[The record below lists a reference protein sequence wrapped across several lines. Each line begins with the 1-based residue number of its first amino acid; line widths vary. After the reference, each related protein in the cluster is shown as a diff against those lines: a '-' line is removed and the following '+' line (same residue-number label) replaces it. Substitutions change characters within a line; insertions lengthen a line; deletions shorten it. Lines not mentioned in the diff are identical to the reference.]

1 MYLADPTNR
10 VDIGDCEKLPTGRSF
25 MQMRS
30 KVFHISTA
38 AFLIAALGY
47 LYCFLFFWPFV
58 PTEGNGI
65 GDSLLYLAP
74 GQRMFQGE
82 LIYRDVFEFVTPG
95 TALVNFFAFKIF
107 GLRPWIPDVLAL
119 LLGIALV
126 WLGIA
131 VSRKLMRP
139 TLALLPSAIFLVSA
153 RVFLYDPT
161 HHLYSVLAT
170 IAAIAVLLERR
181 TLFRISAA
189 GLLCGLGASFTQTRG
204 LAVVTGF
211 AVFLWWESRW
221 KEEGWRG
228 LARKELWLF
237 ASFISAFLAV
247 NAYFIWEAGP
257 SRFFWCTVVF
267 VLKYYPK
274 EADYNTFQAI
284 MTEFPAFQS
293 PHSSLYSIA
302 HWLFLFFATPLIFVF
317 FFARY
322 LRESRR
328 KPLDYWERP
337 MLVGIVGLFMLL
349 SIAPAPDSARI
360 AISAL
365 PALILLIWLLDSPR
379 KVCRVSVAV
388 LALGTLLTAI
398 YSVAASRPQPVGILA
413 TPHGKLAFTDPNL
426 YQEDLWIQQHT
437 RPSDYFYEPLSQDA
451 YFYLDLRNP
460 TPLSSIQNNGYTPPQ
475 QVAEVIR
482 GLELHQ
488 PRYILWSPQ
497 ALDTLSPHENP
508 SDASLGPLRDYLHSH
523 YKLVR
528 LFANSDEAWENDTE

>member
-1 MYLADPTNR
+1 MPTR
-10 VDIGDCEKLPTGRSF
+10 QAI

-30 KVFHISTA
+30 KVSNISTA
-38 AFLIAALGY
+38 VFLISALSF
-47 LYCFLFFWPFV
+47 LYCFLFVGHFV

-95 TALVNFFAFKIF
+95 TALVNFLMFKVF

-119 LLGIALV
+119 LLGVSLA
-126 WLGIA
+126 WLGVV

-139 TLALLPSAIFLVSA
+139 ALALLPSAIFLVSA

-170 IAAIAVLLERR
+170 IAAIVVLLERR
-181 TLFRISAA
+181 TLFRIAAA

-204 LAVVTGF
+204 LAVVVGF
-211 AVFLWWESRW
+211 AVFLWWESRR
-221 KEEGWRG
+221 KQEGWRG
-228 LARKELWLF
+228 LVKKEVWLVAGF
-237 ASFISAFLAV
+237 VSAFLAV

-257 SRFFWCTVVF
+257 ARFFWCTVVF

-284 MTEFPAFQS
+284 MTEFPAFHS
-293 PHSSLYSIA
+293 LHSSLYSIA
-302 HWLFLFFATPLIFVF
+302 HWLFLFFATPLIFIF

-322 LRESRR
+322 LRESGR
-328 KPLDYWERP
+328 KSLDYWERP
-337 MLVGIVGLFMLL
+337 MLVGIVGCFMLL

-365 PALILLIWLLDSPR
+365 PALILLVWLLDSPR
-379 KVCRVSVAV
+379 NVCRVFVAV
-388 LALGTLLTAI
+388 LTLGTLLTAI
-398 YSVAASRPQPVGILA
+398 YSVAVSRPQPVGVLT
-413 TPHGKLAFTDPNL
+413 TPHGKLAFTDLNL

-460 TPLSSIQNNGYTPPQ
+460 TPLSSIQNNGYTPPK

-497 ALDTLSPHENP
+497 ALDMLSPHEDP

-523 YKLVR
+523 YKLVK
-528 LFANSDEAWENDTE
+528 LFANSDEALEHDSE

>member
-1 MYLADPTNR
+1 MLNNWDKSGGSRINATEETIAR
-10 VDIGDCEKLPTGRSF
+10 
-25 MQMRS
+25 MRF
-30 KVFHISTA
+30 KAFHISTA
-38 AFLIAALGY
+38 VFLLAALGF
-47 LYCFLFFWPFV
+47 LYCFLFIAPFV

-95 TALVNFFAFKIF
+95 TALVNFLMFKVF

-119 LLGIALV
+119 LLGISLV
-126 WLGIA
+126 WLGVAI
-131 VSRKLMRP
+131 SRKLMRP
-139 TLALLPSAIFLVSA
+139 ALALLPSAIFLVSA

-170 IAAIAVLLERR
+170 MAAIVVLLERR
-181 TLFRISAA
+181 TLFRVAAA

-204 LAVVTGF
+204 LAVVIGF
-211 AVFLWWESRW
+211 AVFLWWESRR
-221 KEEGWRG
+221 KQEEWRR
-228 LARKELWLF
+228 LVRKELWLV
-237 ASFISAFLAV
+237 ASFIAAFLAV

-257 SRFFWCTVVF
+257 ARFFWCTVVF
-267 VLKYYPK
+267 VFKYYPK

-284 MTEFPAFQS
+284 LTEFPTVQS
-293 PHSSLYSIA
+293 LHSSFYSIA
-302 HWLFLFFATPLIFVF
+302 HWLFLFFATPLIFIF
-317 FFARY
+317 FFFRY

-328 KPLDYWERP
+328 MSLDYWERP
-337 MLVGIVGLFMLL
+337 MLVGIVGCFMLL

-365 PALILLIWLLDSPR
+365 PALILLVWLVDSPR
-379 KVCRVSVAV
+379 KVCRVFVAV
-388 LALGTLLTAI
+388 LTLGTLLTAI
-398 YSVAASRPQPVGILA
+398 YSVTAGRPKPVGILA

-460 TPLSSIQNNGYTPPQ
+460 TPLSSIQNNGYTPPE
-475 QVAEVIR
+475 QVAEVIQ

-497 ALDTLSPHENP
+497 ALDVLSPHENP
-508 SDASLGPLRDYLHSH
+508 PDASLGPLRAYLHSH
-523 YKLVR
+523 YKLVEH
-528 LFANSDEAWENDTE
+528 FANSDEAWENDTK